1 MPIDLLI
8 NNAAVLGDLEEQQYG
23 SLDFDLFE
31 WVMAVNVYGPM
42 KMGEAFTEHVAASD
56 QKKIVTLTS
65 GLGSLKLM
73 GSMKGMNYYRISK
86 AGVNMAM
93 RGLRSDLKG
102 RGIIVAL
109 MAPGM
114 VGTQLLADS
123 GWDGPSLTTD
133 ESVAGMAP
141 LIAGLTTEDKGTP
154 TNVTGRVIPW

>member
-1 MPIDLLI
+1 
-8 NNAAVLGDLEEQQYG
+8 
-23 SLDFDLFE
+23 
-31 WVMAVNVYGPM
+31 
-42 KMGEAFTEHVAASD
+42 
-56 QKKIVTLTS
+56 
-65 GLGSLKLM
+65 
-73 GSMKGMNYYRISK
+73 
-86 AGVNMAM
+86 

-154 TNVTGRVIPW
+154 TNVTGRAIPW